1 MPAKKQK
8 PLGFFKLVRLI
19 LKNESR
25 FYWTAAV
32 YGIAISLLTLALPIS
47 VQVLIETIANTAV
60 VRSVVVLAITLFILL
75 ALSGFFVALQI
86 YVMEVFERRFLG
98 RITAEITMR
107 MTHSDTTQFDQ
118 MNPDDLTNRFF
129 EIDIIQKSLPLLL
142 SGGIS
147 LALQTLVGYV
157 VVSFYHPL
165 FFAFS
170 IIHILLMYLVWR
182 TWDRGAVRSVLEL
195 SKAKYDT
202 ANWLELLV
210 RHHRDF
216 KSRRGIRF
224 AADQSD
230 IVTKNYIDAHRGHFR
245 YTYAQTIGFLALYA
259 LASAA
264 LLGIGGWL
272 VIANQLTL
280 GQLVAAELIL
290 GAIFFGLSR
299 FSYYLE
305 VYYHM
310 HAALYKLAG
319 FFELLLEDPSRH
331 HAIEKW
337 SPSVQFE
344 NVEVSFPAK
353 KYSLTGEFSVGS
365 NTLVAPENVGLS
377 NVFIDLITRM
387 RVPERGHILLGGN
400 DLSDFNAHDI
410 REEIFII
417 AGGHVYERSIIEFL
431 RFANPDLSLSAIREL
446 LDVVSLTSIID
457 KLDEKLDTVMATN
470 GFPLTYTEVLRLKI
484 ARALAA
490 KPKILVFSS
499 DCDVLRPEPR
509 QRILDYVAGLENTT
523 FIYLSHRLD
532 IEGFDKYM
540 ALYSGQ
546 TEVFSTLA
554 ELVDFTRREHV
565 SAFAKSD
572 TTETLIDGKPT

>member
-1 MPAKKQK
+1 VADNNQQSF
-8 PLGFFKLVRLI
+8 GFFKLVRLI
-19 LKNESR
+19 LRGERR
-25 FYWTAAV
+25 FYWTAAA
-32 YGIAISLLTLALPIS
+32 YGVAISLLTLALPIS
-47 VQVLIETIANTAV
+47 VQVLIGTIANTAIL
-60 VRSVVVLAITLFILL
+60 RSVIVLSISLFILL
-75 ALSGFFVALQI
+75 ALSGVFVALQT

-107 MTHSDTTQFDQ
+107 LTHADTAQFDQ

-142 SGGIS
+142 SGGIA

-182 TWDRGAVRSVLEL
+182 IANKGAVQTVLEL

-224 AADQSD
+224 AADQSNT
-230 IVTKNYIDAHRGHFR
+230 VTKNYIDAHRAHFR

-259 LASAA
+259 LASAT

-272 VIANQLTL
+272 VILNQLTL

-290 GAIFFGLSR
+290 GAIFLGLSR
-299 FSYYLE
+299 FSYYLG
-305 VYYHM
+305 VYYHLY
-310 HAALYKLAG
+310 AALYKLSG
-319 FFELLLEDPSRH
+319 FFQLTLEDPSRH
-331 HAIEKW
+331 HSITQW
-337 SPSVQFE
+337 SPTVQFK
-344 NVEVSFPAK
+344 NAEVTFPAK
-353 KYSLTGEFSVGS
+353 KYVITAEFSAGS
-365 NTLVAPENVGLS
+365 STLVAPENVGLA
-377 NVFIDLITRM
+377 NVFVDLITRM

-400 DLSDFNAHDI
+400 DLSDFNAHDL

-417 AGGHVYERSIIEFL
+417 SGGHVYEGSITKFL
-431 RFANPDLSLSAIREL
+431 RFANPDLSLASIREL
-446 LDVVSLTSIID
+446 LDVVSLNPIINN
-457 KLDEKLDTVMATN
+457 LDEKLDTILATN
-470 GFPLTYTEVLRLKI
+470 GFPLTHAEVIRLKI

-490 KPKILVFSS
+490 KPRLLLFSS
-499 DCDVLRPEPR
+499 DCDLLRPEHR
-509 QRILDYVAGLENTT
+509 QRILDYIASLENTT
-523 FIYLSHRLD
+523 FIYLSYRLD
-532 IEGFDKYM
+532 LEGFDNYM
-540 ALYSGQ
+540 TLDSGH
-546 TEVFSTLA
+546 TMAFPTLV
-554 ELVDFTRREHV
+554 ELVNYTRTEHT
-565 SAFAKSD
+565 SAFAKPD
-572 TTETLIDGKPT
+572 TAGTMIDD

>member
-1 MPAKKQK
+1 MFAKYQQ
-8 PLGFFKLVRLI
+8 PFGFFKLVKLI
-19 LKNESR
+19 LKSERR
-25 FYWTAAV
+25 FYWTAAA

-47 VQVLIETIANTAV
+47 VQVLIEAIANTAL
-60 VRSVVVLAITLFILL
+60 VRSVIVLSITLFILL
-75 ALSGFFVALQI
+75 ALSGIFVALQT
-86 YVMEVFERRFLG
+86 YVLEVFERRFLG

-129 EIDIIQKSLPLLL
+129 EIDIIQKSLPVLL
-142 SGGIS
+142 SGGVT
-147 LALQTLVGYV
+147 LALQTLIGYV

-170 IIHILLMYLVWR
+170 ITHILLMYLVWR
-182 TWDRGAVRSVLEL
+182 VADRGAVETVLEL

-224 AADQSD
+224 AVDQSD
-230 IVTKNYIDAHRGHFR
+230 RVTKSYIDAHKAHFR
-245 YTYAQTIGFLALYA
+245 YTYAQTIGFLILYA
-259 LASAA
+259 VVSAA

-272 VIANQLTL
+272 VIKGQLTL

-290 GAIFFGLSR
+290 GAIFVGLSR

-310 HAALYKLAG
+310 YAALYKLAG

-331 HAIEKW
+331 HTIAQW
-337 SPSVQFE
+337 SPTVMF
-344 NVEVSFPAK
+344 NDAEVTFPAK
-353 KYSLTGEFSVGS
+353 RYLITAEFPAGS
-365 NTLVAPENVGLS
+365 STLVAPENVGLS
-377 NVFIDLITRM
+377 SVFVDLITRM

-400 DLSDFNAHDI
+400 DLSDFNAHDL
-410 REEIFII
+410 REGIFII
-417 AGGHVYERSIIEFL
+417 SGTHVYECSITEFL
-431 RFANPDLSLSAIREL
+431 RFANPELSLASIREL
-446 LDVVSLTSIID
+446 LDVVNLNPIINN
-457 KLDEKLDTVMATN
+457 LDEKLDTVLATN
-470 GFPLTYTEVLRLKI
+470 GFPLTHAEVIRLKI

-490 KPKILVFSS
+490 KPRLLVFSH
-499 DCDVLRPEPR
+499 DCDVLRPEHR
-509 QRILDYVAGLENTT
+509 QRILDYISSLENTT

-532 IEGFDKYM
+532 LEGFDNYM
-540 ALYSGQ
+540 ALDSGR
-546 TEVFSTLA
+546 TMAFSTLT
-554 ELVDFTRREHV
+554 ELVDFTRREHA

-572 TTETLIDGKPT
+572 QTEVTPDGR